1 MYNRITKKKVEM
13 HNTSTR
19 PVTDKLWTEID
30 TDIAMNII
38 PEC

>member
-19 PVTDKLWTEID
+19 TVTDKLWTEIR
-30 TDIAMNII
+30 TLQ
-38 PEC
+38 